1 MEKWEELFPQNTRK
15 KGRELLE
22 NGRIRD
28 LSVNE
33 NEYSAAVLGRERYE
47 VKISMD
53 HGIPV
58 RTECSCAV
66 GRGRGKCAHMAAVL
80 YAAEQEKAEE
90 EKKSRAE
97 QEKAAAYSHL
107 DGAETDRGSAED
119 EKKAIRML
127 QGYRYFHGDQIRKS
141 LKLSTEAET
150 GGRKA
155 ISGGR
160 LRLEQV
166 GKGFERSGGQVLG
179 QASAIGETERGRKS
193 YFPVRLVF
201 SSDEA
206 LRAECGCPECA
217 RSYRQY
223 SGDCRCKYTAGLAL
237 LLEEYLKDHNIG
249 DMTDAAGQ
257 YIIESTLWGK
267 LMKQTKGPA
276 DPMRLEPRL
285 IQKDKKL
292 YVSFKTG
299 AGRMFVV
306 KNLEEFC
313 EHVKNGEEAVYGSS
327 TVLSHKRENFTEGS
341 LPWLEFVN
349 RIVQE
354 EVRFA
359 DRMEDSWRFSGNRPS
374 VGMLLELF
382 GWRLDQFY
390 ELMGPSGV
398 EAEDRDH
405 GKKKQVLYAR
415 TGSPRIQ
422 VEIEPRY
429 AGGKPG
435 PAEKFDGVQVSGT
448 MPELFYGMDTAYFI
462 EADGLYR
469 QSGELLDGLERLADV
484 SMDGSFRFFVG
495 RNRLAE
501 FYHMILPRFREIAQ
515 VAEKD
520 GELIRSFLPP
530 RGEYQFYL
538 DAEGGDFVC
547 RPVVRYG
554 NQEYSPVE
562 AVRCIENGQDLM
574 EPFRS
579 LAEEAGIALEVK
591 RRFPVEVPQKEEFS
605 CGGDEEVMYQVA
617 ENGVAALASLGEVL
631 CTDRFRGCHVV
642 RRVQTA
648 VGVSVSSG
656 MLDLKI
662 DTGDIPPEELVDLL
676 HSYRQKKKYHRLKN
690 GTFVRMEE
698 SSVGMLEEM
707 AAALRLTPKEMIRGN
722 MHLPVYRALYLDRLL
737 EEHEDVYSKRDSHF
751 KQIVKSFKTIKDA
764 DFEEPESLS
773 ATMRQYQKN
782 GYRWLRTLE
791 SWNFGGILADDMG
804 LGKTLQMIAVLL
816 AAKLEGKTGT
826 SLIVTPAS
834 LVFNWGEEFKKFA
847 PELKVTLAAGTQAER
862 QKRLEESVH
871 SDVLITSYDL
881 LKRDAAL
888 YEGREFLYQVLD
900 EAQYIKNHT
909 TAAAKAVK
917 VIKSRFRF
925 ALTGTPIEN
934 RLSELWSIFD
944 YLMPGFLYG
953 YDTFRREFEIPVVK
967 NNDQEAMERLQRMV
981 GPFILR
987 RLKQD
992 VLRDLPE
999 KTEEV
1004 RYVQMTGKQRKL
1016 YDGQAI
1022 HLRSLL
1028 DHQSEE
1034 EFNNSRFQVL
1044 TELTRLRQIC
1054 CDPALCFEDY
1064 GDETAKTD
1072 ACMELVQSA
1081 VDGGHRLLVFSQFT
1095 SMLDILSS
1103 RLDGEHVEHFMI
1115 TGATPKEKRLQLV
1128 NAFNGGAVPVFL
1140 ISLKAGGV
1148 GLNLTGADMVVH
1160 YDPWWNLAAQ
1170 NQATDRAHRIGQQ
1183 KNVTVYKLITKDS
1196 IEEKVLELQETK
1208 RELADR
1214 IIGQGTE
1221 QAAPMTRED
1230 MLRLLEIQT

>member
-22 NGRIRD
+22 NGRIRE

-469 QSGELLDGLERLADV
+469 QSGELSDGLERLADV
-484 SMDGSFRFFVG
+484 SMDGSLRFFVG

-591 RRFPVEVPQKEEFS
+591 RWFPVEVPQKEEFS

-662 DTGDIPPEELVDLL
+662 DTGDIPLEELVELL

-909 TAAAKAVK
+909 TAAVKAVK